1 MTYNLGISLLTKP
14 AQYDISAPTMG
25 PSYCR
30 DVVWWAPLSVNSDK
44 NGLVAITKR
53 RKLPGFFEPR
63 LFWEDFTPLYVSQVT
78 RGTTGFAADLEG
90 ARGC

>member
-30 DVVWWAPLSVNSDK
+30 DVV
-44 NGLVAITKR
+44 
-53 RKLPGFFEPR
+53 
-63 LFWEDFTPLYVSQVT
+63 
-78 RGTTGFAADLEG
+78 
-90 ARGC
+90 